1 LCWVS
6 KKIIVAV
13 ITYCLGIAGMP
24 GAEKDL
30 VRLTIAGFSRAI
42 ILWLLNKNTM
52 SGYALVKELSF
63 LMGQNLSSGIV
74 YPLFYELEDQSYIAG
89 EWSQQGK
96 RRIKHY
102 AITLKGKELLL
113 KLRQLF
119 EMPVK
124 EALRDFIK
132 DEPADSG

>member
-1 LCWVS
+1 
-6 KKIIVAV
+6 
-13 ITYCLGIAGMP
+13 
-24 GAEKDL
+24 
-30 VRLTIAGFSRAI
+30 
-42 ILWLLNKNTM
+42 M

-74 YPLFYELEDQSYIAG
+74 YPLLYELEDQSYIAG